1 MTDTPG
7 VCDTHRKL
15 EEVHREICK
24 SVATVTPGP
33 HAVIMCLRCDRRFT
47 DEEYQAYEQLKKL
60 FGEGLKDYMILVFNG
75 LDQAG
80 GKPDFEKM
88 GQKIKNLG
96 RVLDDL
102 ESHDRILVFNNE
114 ASWENR
120 VEQGDE
126 LLNAVVSVFE
136 ANNRRYFTDDIT
148 EKFEEAMRE
157 KMAAG
162 MTRDQIQEAVVNND
176 RTVTDAFERKLPKE
190 EVQKRAG
197 FCTIL

>member
-7 VCDTHRKL
+7 VCDTHRTL

-33 HAVIMCLRCDRRFT
+33 HAIIMCLRCDRRFT

-75 LDQAG
+75 VDQAG
-80 GKPDFEKM
+80 GKPDFEQM
-88 GQKIKNLG
+88 GQMIKNLG
-96 RVLDDL
+96 RVLGDL
-102 ESHDRILVFNNE
+102 GSDDRILVFNNE

-120 VEQGDE
+120 VEQGDK

-136 ANNRRYFTDDIT
+136 ANNRRYFTDAIM
-148 EKFEEAMRE
+148 EKFEAAMIE

-176 RTVTDAFERKLPKE
+176 RMVIFVFEKELSKE
-190 EVQKRAG
+190 EVQKRATK
-197 FCTIL
+197 CTIL

>member
-7 VCDTHRKL
+7 VCDTHRTL

-47 DEEYQAYEQLKKL
+47 EEEYQAYEQLKKL

-75 LDQAG
+75 LDQAD

-88 GQKIKNLG
+88 GKKIKNLG
-96 RVLDDL
+96 RVLGDL
-102 ESHDRILVFNNE
+102 ESDDRILVFNNE
-114 ASWENR
+114 ASWESR

-136 ANNRRYFTDDIT
+136 ANNRRYFTDDIM
-148 EKFEEAMRE
+148 ENFEAAIRE

-162 MTRDQIQEAVVNND
+162 MTRDQIQEAVINND

-197 FCTIL
+197 LCTIL

>member
-7 VCDTHRKL
+7 VCDTHRSL
-15 EEVHREICK
+15 EEVHKEICK

-80 GKPDFEKM
+80 SKPDFEKM

-96 RVLDDL
+96 LVLGDL
-102 ESHDRILVFNNE
+102 GSTDRLLVFNNQ

-126 LLNAVVSVFE
+126 LLNAAVGVFE
-136 ANNRRYFTDDIT
+136 ANNRQYFTDDIMM
-148 EKFEEAMRE
+148 KFEEAMKE

-162 MTRDQIQEAVVNND
+162 MTRDQITEAVVNND
-176 RTVTDAFERKLPKE
+176 RTVTEAFERKLPKE

-197 FCTIL
+197 ICTIL